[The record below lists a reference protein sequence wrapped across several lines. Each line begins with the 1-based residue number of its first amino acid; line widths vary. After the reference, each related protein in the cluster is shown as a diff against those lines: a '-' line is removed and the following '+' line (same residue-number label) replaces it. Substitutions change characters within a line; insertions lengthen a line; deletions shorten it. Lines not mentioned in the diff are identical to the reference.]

1 MDFIDGHG
9 ASDFAA
15 AVAMDTGAPTN
26 DLTIVDMNGDGR
38 PEVAGVADPYD
49 SGVPSF
55 RQLRIWT
62 ADAGGE
68 FARVE
73 DRATGVGLAR
83 VADDYAYDDGDLETY
98 LGYGDGRLVVEEC
111 VASGSDISSLAL
123 RDLNHDGLVDIVA
136 LDASNF
142 SAKFSGTSA
151 WERHP
156 QGDEIVQIVDGATTL
171 HLMTAEGRQS
181 VALSA
186 GMMAVVPQ
194 NTWHQFEAPNGVCVM
209 TATPQPTEHL
219 RVDVE
224 DPRTMG

>member
-1 MDFIDGHG
+1 MITVLNLKAEFSRLTMLKGRTPTSSEADREG
-9 ASDFAA
+9 A
-15 AVAMDTGAPTN
+15 
-26 DLTIVDMNGDGR
+26 
-38 PEVAGVADPYD
+38 
-49 SGVPSF
+49 
-55 RQLRIWT
+55 
-62 ADAGGE
+62 
-68 FARVE
+68 FAR
-73 DRATGVGLAR
+73 LAPYR
-83 VADDYAYDDGDLETY
+83 DG
-98 LGYGDGRLVVEEC
+98 
-111 VASGSDISSLAL
+111 AI
-123 RDLNHDGLVDIVA
+123 
-136 LDASNF
+136 F
-142 SAKFSGTSA
+142 SAKFAGTSA